1 MAPVKRGKN
10 RMSVI
15 NTLNHPLIDVK
26 LTTLRDKDTPPA
38 VFRRTLYELASLMSF
53 EVFSHLRTA

>member
-10 RMSVI
+10 RMNTV

-26 LTTLRDKDTPPA
+26 LTTLRDKNTPPGG
-38 VFRRTLYELASLMSF
+38 FQTDSL
-53 EVFSHLRTA
+53 